1 MSIPDF
7 KLDIKIEPDL
17 YDLTA
22 RKIAESFITKKIVFD
37 KKTNETHTEIKGVSR
52 HQLRRIF
59 DEVKSIN
66 RKFGTYNNDT
76 WKKEALPL
84 VKMIKAKTAYLVAR
98 MKDKNRNNQKVMK
111 CYDSLQ
117 EFIQKA
123 INQINEKKTF
133 EIFTSFFEAIYG
145 YYYETGGIETN

>member
-1 MSIPDF
+1 
-7 KLDIKIEPDL
+7 
-17 YDLTA
+17 
-22 RKIAESFITKKIVFD
+22 
-37 KKTNETHTEIKGVSR
+37 
-52 HQLRRIF
+52 
-59 DEVKSIN
+59 
-66 RKFGTYNNDT
+66 
-76 WKKEALPL
+76 